1 MLFADQKW
9 AHLGH
14 ASIFDLNELR
24 WCLIAKCSS
33 FVSGSHFLLL
43 SRGEDSLLLPH
54 IFNWGQHGPR
64 GQLGHVFDDLKLGLG
79 AVLDAHLAVERVYAL
94 NWIVFAPCAAIVH
107 AHLVCKLWHAFRPLH
122 SLPQL
127 FLNVLA
133 V

>member
-64 GQLGHVFDDLKLGLG
+64 GQLGHVFDNLENISRILEIISQFFQN
-79 AVLDAHLAVERVYAL
+79 VENISRNFQNLEEYE
-94 NWIVFAPCAAIVH
+94 IYYF
-107 AHLVCKLWHAFRPLH
+107 K
-122 SLPQL
+122 
-127 FLNVLA
+127 
-133 V
+133 